1 MMMMMMMM
9 MVIML
14 MMNVQM
20 TLKEFIDDL
29 FRSILT
35 VNSSLPAAVKYL
47 FDFFD
52 SAAERHGVNDA
63 NVVHAWKTNRY
74 AQQHR

>member
-1 MMMMMMMM
+1 MA
-9 MVIML
+9 
-14 MMNVQM
+14 QM
-20 TLKEFIDDL
+20 TFQQFIDDL

-35 VNSSLPAAVKYL
+35 VDSTLPPAVKYL

-63 NVVHAWKTNRY
+63 NVVHTWKTNRY
-74 AQQHR
+74 FHTAHLTHL